1 MLKFLSA
8 VFLLT
13 VSGLNPALVQADTTL
28 KCEVRSVH
36 DGDSMRVKCPGE
48 RQTLRVRMN
57 QIDAPELDQ
66 AFGKQAR
73 DQLRTLCPVGAE
85 AVIRRAGKDQYDRLL
100 GNVYCGGKSVNEEM
114 VASGSAWVYDRHVQ
128 DRGLYRLQNRA
139 RSNRAGLWAG
149 KNPQAPWRWRY
160 EQRQRDQNE

>member
-73 DQLRTLCPVGAE
+73 DQLRTLCPVGARSE
-85 AVIRRAGKDQYDRLL
+85 EHTSELQSREKLVCRLL
-100 GNVYCGGKSVNEEM
+100 LEK
-114 VASGSAWVYDRHVQ
+114 
-128 DRGLYRLQNRA
+128 
-139 RSNRAGLWAG
+139 
-149 KNPQAPWRWRY
+149 K
-160 EQRQRDQNE
+160 